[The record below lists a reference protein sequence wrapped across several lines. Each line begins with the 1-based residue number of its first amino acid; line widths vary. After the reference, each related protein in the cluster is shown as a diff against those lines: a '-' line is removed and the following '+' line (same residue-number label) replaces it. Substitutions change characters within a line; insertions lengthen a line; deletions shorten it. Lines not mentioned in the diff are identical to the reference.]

1 MKKKIKSFDNKTVL
15 TIGRIGSVLSVL
27 MYVSYIPQITN
38 NLAGNKGSFIQPL
51 VAMINCIVWF
61 VYGNYG
67 NPIQPLV
74 AAINCL
80 IWVLYALL
88 REKKDWPLFV
98 ANFPGILFG
107 LTTFITSLH

>member
-27 MYVSYIPQITN
+27 MYVSYPQIMN
-38 NLAGNKGSFIQPL
+38 NLQ
-51 VAMINCIVWF
+51 
-61 VYGNYG
+61 GNYG

-74 AAINCL
+74 AAINCF

-107 LTTFITSLH
+107 LATFVTSLH

>member
-1 MKKKIKSFDNKTVL
+1 MKKKIRSFDNKTVL
-15 TIGRIGSVLSVL
+15 MIGRIGSVLSGL
-27 MYVSYIPQITN
+27 MYISYIPQIMN
-38 NLAGNKGSFIQPL
+38 NLQ
-51 VAMINCIVWF
+51 
-61 VYGNYG
+61 GNYG

-74 AAINCL
+74 AAINCF

-107 LTTFITSLH
+107 LATFITSLH

>member
-1 MKKKIKSFDNKTVL
+1 MKKKIRSFDNKTVL
-15 TIGRIGSVLSVL
+15 MIGQIGSVLSVL
-27 MYVSYIPQITN
+27 MYISYISQIMN
-38 NLAGNKGSFIQPL
+38 NLQ
-51 VAMINCIVWF
+51 
-61 VYGNYG
+61 GNYG

-107 LTTFITSLH
+107 LATFITSLH

>member
-1 MKKKIKSFDNKTVL
+1 MKKKIRSFDNKTVL

-27 MYVSYIPQITN
+27 MYVSYIPQIMN
-38 NLAGNKGSFIQPL
+38 NLQ
-51 VAMINCIVWF
+51 
-61 VYGNYG
+61 GNYG

-74 AAINCL
+74 AAINCF

-88 REKKDWPLFV
+88 REKNDWPLFV

-107 LTTFITSLH
+107 LATFITSLH

>member
-27 MYVSYIPQITN
+27 MYVSYIPQIMN
-38 NLAGNKGSFIQPL
+38 NLQ
-51 VAMINCIVWF
+51 
-61 VYGNYG
+61 GNYG

-88 REKKDWPLFV
+88 REKKDLPLFV

>member
-15 TIGRIGSVLSVL
+15 TIGRIGSFLSVL
-27 MYVSYIPQITN
+27 MYVSYIPQIMN
-38 NLAGNKGSFIQPL
+38 NLQ
-51 VAMINCIVWF
+51 
-61 VYGNYG
+61 GNYG

-74 AAINCL
+74 AAINCF

-107 LTTFITSLH
+107 LATFVTSLH